1 MVPVTVATLIDL
13 RMTTPTQE
21 RPMADTRPSR
31 TSRTGSLLRTAVG
44 TLATGV
50 VGVVVVRAAEG
61 GDAGS
66 LPKKVAVVATKL
78 GILGARRAEKA
89 VERTRLAAGDVRAQ
103 AYADLGEQAP
113 PPADRSAGHDHSH

>member
-1 MVPVTVATLIDL
+1 
-13 RMTTPTQE
+13 
-21 RPMADTRPSR
+21 MAEQKKSR
-31 TSRTGSLLRTAVG
+31 TAGAGSLLRKAVG
-44 TLATGV
+44 TVATGV
-50 VGVVVVRAAEG
+50 VGVVVVRAAERG
-61 GDAGS
+61 EPGS
-66 LPKKVAVVATKL
+66 LPRRVAVAATKA